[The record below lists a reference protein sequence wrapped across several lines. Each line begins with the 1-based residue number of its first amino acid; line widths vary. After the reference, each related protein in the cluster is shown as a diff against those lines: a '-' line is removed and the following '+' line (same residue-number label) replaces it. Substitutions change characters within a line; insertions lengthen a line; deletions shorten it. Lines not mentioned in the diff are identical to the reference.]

1 MGNALVVV
9 VIGVSAV
16 RGWCTARED
25 EVVLGVVS
33 AKVLTEFR
41 DGGRATRWSLV
52 WRRCVV
58 WDLLNC
64 DVD

>member
-1 MGNALVVV
+1 MGDALVVV
-9 VIGVSAV
+9 VVGVSTV

-25 EVVLGVVS
+25 KVVLGVVS
-33 AKVLTEFR
+33 EVLTELR

-52 WRRCVV
+52 WRRCLIRN
-58 WDLLNC
+58 LLDC